1 MPRRALLIFIA
12 VLALSAPA
20 AAQAADTHAP
30 QGARGDWLPRSE
42 WVMSSWMPFDEARL
56 YEVLDTDRAELAVW
70 LNDRRTLGQLARARG
85 HRSMAALAE
94 TLLAPRL
101 KTASPAMARRLRS
114 RTADMLSQA
123 HLARH
128 VVFHNYHMPAI
139 PRHAQEIFGMSPA
152 RYRTLRDSGI
162 SPQAIAAHGR
172 RTLAQAREA
181 LRLLL
186 WKRGLQAVRTGAT
199 SSVQAAAQF
208 AHQEAGLEMYM
219 RRRYRTPAQQV
230 EFVCRLH

>member
-1 MPRRALLIFIA
+1 
-12 VLALSAPA
+12 
-20 AAQAADTHAP
+20 
-30 QGARGDWLPRSE
+30 
-42 WVMSSWMPFDEARL
+42 
-56 YEVLDTDRAELAVW
+56 
-70 LNDRRTLGQLARARG
+70 
-85 HRSMAALAE
+85 
-94 TLLAPRL
+94 
-101 KTASPAMARRLRS
+101 
-114 RTADMLSQA
+114 
-123 HLARH
+123 
-128 VVFHNYHMPAI
+128 MPAI